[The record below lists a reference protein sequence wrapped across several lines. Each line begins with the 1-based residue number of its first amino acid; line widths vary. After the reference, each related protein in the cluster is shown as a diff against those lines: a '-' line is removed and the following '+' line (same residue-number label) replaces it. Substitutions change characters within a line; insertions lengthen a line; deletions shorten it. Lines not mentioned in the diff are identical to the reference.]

1 MSATPA
7 ATLDTHPTRR
17 FDVAIV
23 GAGPVG
29 TALALM
35 LAQRAPQ
42 LRIALVDGRGAQAGY
57 DDPRT

>member
-1 MSATPA
+1 MTHAAPVPPMHGTPVA
-7 ATLDTHPTRR
+7 DEPPARR

-35 LAQRAPQ
+35 LVQRAPQ
-42 LRIALVDGRGAQAGY
+42 LCIALVDGRGA
-57 DDPRT
+57 